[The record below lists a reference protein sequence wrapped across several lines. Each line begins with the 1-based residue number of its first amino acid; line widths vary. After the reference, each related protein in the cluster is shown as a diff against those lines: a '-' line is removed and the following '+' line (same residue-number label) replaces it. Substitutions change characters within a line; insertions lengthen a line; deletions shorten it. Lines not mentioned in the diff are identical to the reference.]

1 MGKSNKKGKGASA
14 DKGKNSN
21 APKCT
26 CDHPFNCACGNR
38 PPRPS
43 RGHKW
48 DPETQQWGGKGHKQK
63 GASGQVSSA
72 GKQAQTT
79 AVGQTNVAQWQKLP
93 STILRDYCQ
102 KQRRPPPK
110 FKELLN
116 DHTKTNFKVRVIV
129 PDGKDSNKDLIL
141 RPARPVGNEEQARE
155 EASLLALLQLT
166 PSLPHERKLPEP
178 YKTTWLAAVQAQKD
192 AQESRNNMPKGNR
205 GGDSKPAASTTGSG
219 GKGNN
224 KASSNT
230 NLALGSTFTSHADRR
245 KRQEEKKRQRNARI
259 RKHEAIRMA
268 NRNHPVFLSATLRQ
282 QIQRLLKGDTN
293 LMLEDSADD
302 APLEPYQSDRQGYVE
317 ERLHQEGFTKRQA
330 RKAFE
335 EQSKT
340 KKHANDSDDEELW
353 ERLYDDCLQ
362 WLCIHLDED
371 QLPEGFDPRGATLE
385 IVSNASVTKT
395 ATGSTAKADAPAV
408 SPELQQF
415 AKNHGLV
422 EQDLALIAKSA
433 TGKSLEDAL
442 WTKVCELA
450 EVNLADGDS
459 CADADENKQMFEEEM
474 EAMEAIFPSDC
485 TVTSA
490 NGLSNIVIKTPEEL
504 VLTLVVPSEQYPS
517 VFPQKVIVTGNW
529 PSKVGLSF
537 TVELVK
543 FVSTLSLG
551 EPMLFEIYGQ
561 IQLLFQTLDELPVVS
576 LSPQGDSAAQ
586 TKQSTQSKGTAS
598 KPSNGK
604 QFTPKHRM
612 HKVQKRPR
620 ARGEFWSTLPA
631 KAPPATAFPKI
642 DKDLHNIRA
651 QLPAGKA
658 RGDFL
663 ERVKEAES
671 LSRVVLVTGDTG
683 CGKTTQIPQFIL
695 ENAPRES
702 KIVVAQPRRL
712 AATGVA
718 ARVAQERGEGK
729 VGTGSVGYVVR
740 GDSAYCKN
748 TRLLFCTF
756 GILLRQLQCKG
767 ALDCITHVVLDEV
780 HERNLDCDVLMA
792 LLRKA
797 LSSSPNLRV
806 ILMSATLDADRFAA
820 YWGDKTPRMHIPG
833 RTFPVED
840 YFLENVLDLTGYIP
854 PKKKKKRYFY
864 SNSQPRQRKSTPW
877 NDSEMSD
884 PEDQEEEEGKEASKS
899 TGNFGGNVPPLEE
912 RVKRVDESS
921 VDYDMLGQLVRYLIQ
936 KNIMGRGGSILVFL
950 PGAPEINQAKAVVG
964 KITGGLNVSLLPLH
978 GGLQPKDQNAV
989 FRSYGGVTKVIL
1001 STNVAETS
1009 ITIPDCTVVIDSCRE
1024 KQSTYDPANR
1034 MPMLIE
1040 HFASKASLKQRR
1052 GRAGRVRSG
1061 KCYKLISKETH
1072 AKLRDHTAPEI
1083 TRCALDQTLLSL
1095 MFLGVERGNGSFIKT
1110 LLDPPAQESL
1120 DAAIFSLWKVGAL
1133 EHSSNNDELDLTPL
1147 GMHLAG
1153 IPAPPVVGKML
1164 IMGSI
1169 LGCRRAALAMA
1180 SAISAG
1186 RSPFLKIDLRGKQ
1199 DTPDYAKQQRVLE
1212 ERAKLF
1218 ERSGN
1223 SDHAMLA
1230 TAFIEWEGLRT
1241 GGGERKRYCESVGL
1255 SFNGMRDI
1263 LQLVNQYDSSLRAA
1277 GYGRSAESDCNA
1289 HSYRILRT
1297 CAISSMA
1304 PGQLVRLHRPST
1316 KYADTAEGAR
1326 EKDGVAREMKFFVRN
1341 QEATLVPWKSKS
1353 NDDSSQ
1359 KEERVFIHPS
1369 SALFSVGNYNCP
1381 WLVYHSMVKT
1391 SKPFLRDATEC
1402 SAYAL
1407 LLFGGQLD
1415 VQARNDTIVID
1426 NWVKLSANARIGALI
1441 HGLRSRM
1448 DDLLEQKINDPNI
1461 LISETPEMRLIVKLL
1476 ITDGLGS

>member
-1 MGKSNKKGKGASA
+1 MGKSNKKGKRASA
-14 DKGKNSN
+14 GKN
-21 APKCT
+21 APKCM
-26 CDHPFNCACGNR
+26 CDHPFNCDCGNR
-38 PPRPS
+38 PERPS

-48 DPETQQWGGKGHKQK
+48 DAETQQWGGKGHKQK

-79 AVGQTNVAQWQKLP
+79 AVGQTQVAQWQKLP

-102 KQRRPPPK
+102 KQRRPPPE
-110 FKELLN
+110 FKELLT

-129 PDGKDSNKDLIL
+129 PDGKDRDKDMFFV
-141 RPARPVGNEEQARE
+141 PARPTGNEEQAKE

-166 PSLPHERKLPEP
+166 PKLPHERKLPEP
-178 YKTTWLAAVQAQKD
+178 YKTTWLAAVQAQED
-192 AQESRNNMPKGNR
+192 AQESGSNKPNGNN
-205 GGDSKPAASTTGSG
+205 GGASKPPTSTTGSG
-219 GKGNN
+219 GKRNN

-230 NLALGSTFTSHADRR
+230 NLALGSTFTSNADRR
-245 KRQEEKKRQRNARI
+245 KHQEEKKRQRNARI

-282 QIQRLLKGDTN
+282 QIQRLLKGETN
-293 LMLEDSADD
+293 LMFENSDDD

-317 ERLHQEGFTKRQA
+317 ERLHQEGFTKQQA

-335 EQSKT
+335 EQSKL
-340 KKHANDSDDEELW
+340 KKHANDSDDEEIW
-353 ERLYDDCLQ
+353 EGLYDDCLQ

-385 IVSNASVTKT
+385 IVSTGPVTKK
-395 ATGSTAKADAPAV
+395 ATGTTANTAAPSV
-408 SPELQQF
+408 SPEVQQF
-415 AKNHGLV
+415 AKDHGIA
-422 EQDLALIAKSA
+422 EQEVALLAKSS
-433 TGKSLEDAL
+433 TCKSLENAF
-442 WTKVCELA
+442 WTKVCELS
-450 EVNLADGDS
+450 EVDLADGS
-459 CADADENKQMFEEEM
+459 SSADADENKQIFAEEM

-485 TVTSA
+485 GVTST
-490 NGLSNIVIKTPEEL
+490 NGLSTIVIKTPEEL
-504 VLTLVVPSEQYPS
+504 VLHLVVPVDRYPS
-517 VFPQKVIVTGNW
+517 VFPLKVLVTGNW

-537 TVELVK
+537 HVELVK

-561 IQLLFQTLDELPVVS
+561 IQMLFQTLDELPAVS
-576 LSPQGDSAAQ
+576 LSPEDKSAAQ
-586 TKQSTQSKGTAS
+586 TKQPTQGNDIAS
-598 KPSNGK
+598 KPSKGK
-604 QFTPKHRM
+604 QSTSKHTL
-612 HKVQKRPR
+612 HKVHKRPR
-620 ARGEFWSTLPA
+620 ARGEFWSTVPL

-642 DKDLHNIRA
+642 DKMLSDVRA

-663 ERVKEAES
+663 ECMKEAES
-671 LSRVVLVTGDTG
+671 LNRVVLVTGDTG

-695 ENAPRES
+695 ENAPTES

-718 ARVAQERGEGK
+718 ARVAQERGEDK
-729 VGTGSVGYVVR
+729 AGTGSVGYVVR
-740 GDSAYCKN
+740 GDSAYCKS

-756 GILLRQLQCKG
+756 GILLRQLQCTG
-767 ALDCITHVVLDEV
+767 ALDCITHIVIDEV
-780 HERNLDCDVLMA
+780 HERNLDGDVLMA

-797 LSSSPNLRV
+797 LSSTPNLRV

-820 YWGDKTPRMHIPG
+820 YWGKKTPRMHIPG

-840 YFLENVLDLTGYIP
+840 FFLENVLDLTGYIP
-854 PKKKKKRYFY
+854 PKKKKKRYFNF
-864 SNSQPRQRKSTPW
+864 SSQPRQRKSNPW

-884 PEDQEEEEGKEASKS
+884 PEDQEEGEEDSSKS
-899 TGNFGGNVPPLEE
+899 PGNFGGHVPPLEE

-936 KNIMGRGGSILVFL
+936 NNLMGRGGSILVFL

-989 FRSYGGVTKVIL
+989 FKSYGGVTKVIL

-1083 TRCALDQTLLSL
+1083 TRCALDQTLLSM
-1095 MFLGVERGNGSFIKT
+1095 MFLGVERGNGSFLKT
-1110 LLDPPAQESL
+1110 LLDPPAQTSI

-1133 EHSSNNDELDLTPL
+1133 DHSNNDELDLTPL

-1180 SAISAG
+1180 AAISAG

-1199 DTPDYAKQQRVLE
+1199 DSPDNDKQRRVLE

-1230 TAFIEWEGLRT
+1230 TAFMEWESLKT
-1241 GGGERKRYCESVGL
+1241 GGGDRKRYCDSVGL
-1255 SFNGMRDI
+1255 SFTGIRDI
-1263 LQLVNQYDSSLRAA
+1263 LQLVNQYDSSLSNA
-1277 GYGRSAESDCNA
+1277 GYRRSAESDCNA

-1304 PGQLVRLHRPST
+1304 PGQLVRLFRPST

-1341 QEATLVPWKSKS
+1341 QEATQVPWKSKT
-1353 NDDSSQ
+1353 NDDSAQ

-1448 DDLLEQKINDPNI
+1448 DDLLEQKINNPSI
-1461 LISETPEMRLIVKLL
+1461 RIAETPEMRLIVKLL